1 MEEFREKSKGVLG
14 KEEKYTVMEN
24 KPSLRLCLRKA
35 TYDHEYITELQGEFR
50 CALAELNIVDVSP
63 QRQGAMATEYT
74 WRRRSFNT
82 EELALKDANFS

>member
-24 KPSLRLCLRKA
+24 KPSLRLCLRKV
-35 TYDHEYITELQGEFR
+35 TYNHGYVTELQGEFR
-50 CALAELNIVDVSP
+50 CALAELNIIDVSP
-63 QRQGAMATEYT
+63 QRQGAMATECR
-74 WRRRSFNT
+74 WRRRTFNT